1 MPARCTQPCASFAL
15 THWNSP
21 VSTGYSM
28 YLTCASA
35 WPALSIQD
43 VLYGN
48 MPGWS
53 SRSAVYSGTM
63 SE

>member
-1 MPARCTQPCASFAL
+1 MVLANCTQLCASLAL
-15 THWNSP
+15 IHWNSP

-28 YLTCASA
+28 CRTCACGV
-35 WPALSIQD
+35 PALSIQD

-53 SRSAVYSGTM
+53 SRSAP
-63 SE
+63 